1 MTKFF
6 PAAGMRSNR
15 TPLALLLALAAAP
28 LLSGAPPTYNK
39 DIAPI
44 LYSKCATCHRPGEV
58 APFSLLT
65 YQDAS
70 KRAGLI
76 ATVTK
81 SRYMPVW
88 KPEPG
93 YGKFQHER

>member
-1 MTKFF
+1 MLKFT
-6 PAAGMRSNR
+6 PGAGMPSGR
-15 TPLALLLALAAAP
+15 TPLVFLLTVAAAP

-44 LYSKCATCHRPGEV
+44 LYSQCATCHRPGEV

-70 KRAGLI
+70 EARGADRNRHQEPLHAGLETRTRLREVS
-76 ATVTK
+76 A
-81 SRYMPVW
+81 
-88 KPEPG
+88 
-93 YGKFQHER
+93 